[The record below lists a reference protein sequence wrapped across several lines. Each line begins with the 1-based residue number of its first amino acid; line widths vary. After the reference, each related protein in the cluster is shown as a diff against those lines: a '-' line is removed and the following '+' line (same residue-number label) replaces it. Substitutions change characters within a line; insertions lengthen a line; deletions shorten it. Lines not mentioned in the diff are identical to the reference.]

1 MQNKER
7 IGGVATT
14 NPMLYKMGE
23 GVLGRLNL
31 GGAGA
36 GLGNRQPGDNLTASQ
51 SNFGLSKGGE
61 GSMGTYRSNLGG
73 VDKSVDSFKLGF
85 GQKFGSQLGN

>member
-36 GLGNRQPGDNLTASQ
+36 GLGNR
-51 SNFGLSKGGE
+51 
-61 GSMGTYRSNLGG
+61 
-73 VDKSVDSFKLGF
+73 
-85 GQKFGSQLGN
+85 